1 MNKIEAWKT
10 TDGKVWETEAEAN
23 MHERKTEGES
33 LIINIYFHGMLECSN
48 DLVEF
53 LTQYK
58 TTVLKYYE
66 LIEK

>member
-1 MNKIEAWKT
+1 MKKIEAWKT
-10 TDGKVWETEAEAN
+10 TDGKVWETECAAD

-33 LIINIYFHGMLECSN
+33 LIRNIYFNGMLECSN

-58 TTVLKYYE
+58 TTVLKYYG